1 MTDETIKQP
10 HKRVKREQRPKIKKN
25 AIDGWLIIDKPEG
38 MGSTDV
44 VTRVKRCIHPEKI
57 GHAGTLD
64 PLATGVLPLAL
75 GQATKTVPFA
85 MDSIKTYVFT
95 VRWGERTD
103 TDDSQGKVIATS
115 ETRPTQAQVDAI
127 LPRFLGLILQ
137 EPPIYSALKI
147 NGERAYD
154 LARAGKEV
162 ILAPRE
168 VWIEELLQLGMPDAD
183 TSIFTCTCG
192 KGTYVRALARDFGR
206 LLGCQGHIVELRRT
220 RVGSFHALN
229 AIPLDKFEEM
239 CLNAS
244 LDDVLATYLHP
255 IQTALDDILALAVN
269 GVDANRLRRG
279 QSILLRGAGA
289 PIEADQAYAHENGQL
304 LALGV
309 VEDGTFVP
317 TRVFT

>member
-1 MTDETIKQP
+1 MNDTVETPPKKQ
-10 HKRVKREQRPKIKKN
+10 KREQRPKIKKN

-44 VTRVKRCIHPEKI
+44 VTKVKRLIHPEKI

-64 PLATGVLPLAL
+64 PLATGILPLAL

-95 VRWGERTD
+95 VKWGERTD
-103 TDDSQGKVIATS
+103 TDDSQGKVIETS
-115 ETRPTQAQVDAI
+115 DLRPTKEQVDAI
-127 LPRFLGLILQ
+127 LPRFFGLILQ

-162 ILAPRE
+162 ILEPRE
-168 VWIEELLQLGMPDAD
+168 VWIEELLQLGMPDSD

-220 RVGSFHALN
+220 RVGGFHALN
-229 AIPLDKFEEM
+229 AISLDSFEKM
-239 CLNAS
+239 CLENT
-244 LDDVLATYLHP
+244 LEHVLATCLHP
-255 IQTALDDILALAVN
+255 TQTALDDIPALAMS

-279 QSILLRGAGA
+279 QSILLRGRDA
-289 PIEADQAYAHENGQL
+289 PVSCEQAYAHEGHTL
-304 LALGV
+304 LALGY
-309 VEDGTFVP
+309 VEDGQFIP
-317 TRVFT
+317 TRVFN